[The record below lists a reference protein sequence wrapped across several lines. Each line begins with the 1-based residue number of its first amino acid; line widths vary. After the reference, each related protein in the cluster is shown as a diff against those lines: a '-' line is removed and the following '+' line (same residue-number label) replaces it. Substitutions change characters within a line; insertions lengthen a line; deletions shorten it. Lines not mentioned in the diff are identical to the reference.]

1 MKSIKSG
8 AIGALLMACV
18 IACFAGVASA
28 AELSCTLP
36 TERVNG
42 EPIAAGQLTAITFYG
57 DGVLL
62 ASIPNPTACRYT
74 VPSCVGRTYSVT
86 ASIGTL
92 TSPNSNTV
100 TVVPVA
106 SACGPKPP
114 SGLGIVAAP
123 SRAGSAEYKSWPLQS
138 DTPPSPSACSRVCM
152 G

>member
-1 MKSIKSG
+1 MIRRIRST
-8 AIGALLMACV
+8 ALAAALMSLS
-18 IACFAGVASA
+18 VAVAA

-42 EPIAAGQLTAITFYG
+42 EPITAGQLTAITFYG

-114 SGLGIVAAP
+114 SLGIAAAP
-123 SRAGSAEYKSWPLQS
+123 
-138 DTPPSPSACSRVCM
+138 
-152 G
+152 